1 MSGAQASLVAWAV
14 AGITR
19 WERFENIL
27 NGSFAMLI
35 GDGFTGRELIRL
47 QQLEIVHLASRTGT
61 NEALLS
67 SPPPDPEQGFSD
79 PSDGEAS

>member
-1 MSGAQASLVAWAV
+1 
-14 AGITR
+14 
-19 WERFENIL
+19 
-27 NGSFAMLI
+27 MLI